1 MTSVTFTL
9 KTNSLTNNAT
19 NDIGTSNNGRTLSTW
34 SNIDLQSIMGY
45 EMFNNYKK
53 FNITLLNGEI
63 EHVDN
68 TPAVPYDRTYVINL
82 YGLSFTSKKQYATMS
97 YIIFGT
103 TGNGQPSLPN
113 VYNPV
118 TFDKGG
124 RYVDLTISLNKVFDN
139 TLFTT
144 AGVNAGGIPP
154 QSYYQF
160 RIDPIYE

>member
-63 EHVDN
+63 
-68 TPAVPYDRTYVINL
+68 
-82 YGLSFTSKKQYATMS
+82 
-97 YIIFGT
+97 
-103 TGNGQPSLPN
+103 
-113 VYNPV
+113 
-118 TFDKGG
+118 
-124 RYVDLTISLNKVFDN
+124 
-139 TLFTT
+139 
-144 AGVNAGGIPP
+144 
-154 QSYYQF
+154 
-160 RIDPIYE
+160 